1 MAVTTGNVELKL
13 TPYQTMQLALGG
25 SVGAQT
31 PSLRDVADAIEASA
45 QARRGVVLAVD
56 VDQFAAIAQAGSR
69 YDLTHR
75 TDLFGD
81 VAEKFVDVLCAA
93 NPRM

>member
-1 MAVTTGNVELKL
+1 MAVTTGQVEVKL
-13 TPYQTMQLALGG
+13 TPYQTLQLALGG
-25 SVGAQT
+25 GVGGGSPRLQEV
-31 PSLRDVADAIEASA
+31 SDAIEERA
-45 QARRGVVLAVD
+45 QRRQGVALAVD

-81 VAEKFVDVLCAA
+81 VTEKFVDVLCAA

>member
-1 MAVTTGNVELKL
+1 MAVTTGKVEVKL

-25 SVGAQT
+25 SVGAET
-31 PSLRDVADAIEASA
+31 PQLADVAEAIEASA
-45 QARRGVVLAVD
+45 QRRRGVVLEVE
-56 VDQFAAIAQAGSR
+56 VDQFAAIAKAGSQ

-81 VAEKFVDVLCAA
+81 VAEKFVDVLCSR
-93 NPRM
+93 NPMM